1 MEYYFSRHAKRR
13 AKLYNLDLDDIVEIL
28 GSLNLKDFENYK
40 QNEIIDTRFSE
51 KYGYPLKIIFQIE
64 EMKIIIITNYP
75 LKRKLYE
82 N

>member
-28 GSLNLKDFENYK
+28 GSSDLKNFENFI
-40 QNEIIDTRFSE
+40 QNEIIDSRFSD
-51 KYGYPLKIIFQIE
+51 KYGYPLKIIFRKE
-64 EMKIIIITNYP
+64 ELKIIIITNYP